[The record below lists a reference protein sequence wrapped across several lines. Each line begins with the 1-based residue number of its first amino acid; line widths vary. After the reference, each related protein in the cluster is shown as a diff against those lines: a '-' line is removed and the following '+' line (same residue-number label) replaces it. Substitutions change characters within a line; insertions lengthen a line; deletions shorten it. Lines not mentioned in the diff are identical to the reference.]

1 MLYIRKNKKK
11 EVTLFKHNSIS
22 AHFFDWTSGSGT
34 EIVSHLGDQDETIDI
49 EIPALLLAIVDIRK

>member
-1 MLYIRKNKKK
+1 M
-11 EVTLFKHNSIS
+11 TLFKHNSIS